1 MSKEV
6 KRYDA
11 TRYEALRDAAKK
23 ATPGPWRMEDDED
36 SAAGAMYI
44 RQDTPDWREPIAR
57 LYGWHDQNYLEVA
70 DPTTILELLAERD
83 ALLAERDALLR
94 QVDTL
99 TEWYSNSLDVINDIT
114 AALPGTQYMDPPDG
128 GDVSVPEQVRRMAK
142 DAERTRMRVK
152 ELDLLFG
159 RYLLAMKAAVIDAD
173 QRGDEEGMRW
183 IYNSL
188 AGPGELPA
196 EDEIDAQAFFDREIK
211 SINDGMAEVM
221 AYHRAALQGAQ
232 P

>member
-83 ALLAERDALLR
+83 ALLAERDAA
-94 QVDTL
+94 Q
-99 TEWYSNSLDVINDIT
+99 
-114 AALPGTQYMDPPDG
+114 
-128 GDVSVPEQVRRMAK
+128 K
-142 DAERTRMRVK
+142 DAERFREIV
-152 ELDLLFG
+152 
-159 RYLLAMKAAVIDAD
+159 AAVVREHPHRSAN
-173 QRGDEEGMRW
+173 RGNAPGHGHSVPGVWDSDNGA
-183 IYNSL
+183 L
-188 AGPGELPA
+188 AGTECA
-196 EDEIDAQAFFDREIK
+196 WCKTWNEAI
-211 SINDGMAEVM
+211 
-221 AYHRAALQGAQ
+221 AALQGAQ

>member
-11 TRYEALRDAAKK
+11 FKYEALRDAAKK

-44 RQDTPDWREPIAR
+44 RQDTPEWREPIAR

-83 ALLAERDALLR
+83 ALLAERDRLRDALE
-94 QVDTL
+94 QIENATWSSS
-99 TEWYSNSLDVINDIT
+99 ET
-114 AALPGTQYMDPPDG
+114 ATDFAISQ
-128 GDVSVPEQVRRMAK
+128 AK
-142 DAERTRMRVK
+142 GFLIGKLKRIA
-152 ELDLLFG
+152 
-159 RYLLAMKAAVIDAD
+159 
-173 QRGDEEGMRW
+173 
-183 IYNSL
+183 S
-188 AGPGELPA
+188 
-196 EDEIDAQAFFDREIK
+196 
-211 SINDGMAEVM
+211 S
-221 AYHRAALQGAQ
+221 ALQGAQ